1 MSFRKQLNV
10 MMADAGCELVSEK
23 KHLKWKHHSGV
34 IITTSKTPSDINA
47 LKQIGRDLRRR
58 LSH

>member
-10 MMADAGCELVSEK
+10 MMAEAGCELISEK

-47 LKQIGRDLRRR
+47 IKQIGRDLRRR
-58 LSH
+58 LSR

>member
-10 MMADAGCELVSEK
+10 MMTDADCELISEK
-23 KHLKWKHHSGV
+23 KHLKWRHRSGV

-47 LKQIGRDLRRR
+47 IKQIGRD
-58 LSH
+58 